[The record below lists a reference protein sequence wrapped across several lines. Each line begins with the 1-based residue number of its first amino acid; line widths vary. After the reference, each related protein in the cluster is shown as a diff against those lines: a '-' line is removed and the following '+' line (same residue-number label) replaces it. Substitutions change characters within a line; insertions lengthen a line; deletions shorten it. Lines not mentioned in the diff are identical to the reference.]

1 MFNNKCILVTGGTGF
16 FGSNFVK
23 CIFKKYKPKKVIVF
37 SRDESKQFDMQNE
50 LCGKKYKGLKFFIGD
65 VRDKERLLMA
75 FDGVERPGCAD
86 FDGQT
91 WYARARNSRP
101 GETGRRKD
109 LSRKCQH
116 RTTHSTALFGHV
128 RCRL

>member
-75 FDGVERPGCAD
+75 FDGVDYVVHA
-86 FDGQT
+86 
-91 WYARARNSRP
+91 A
-101 GETGRRKD
+101 
-109 LSRKCQH
+109 
-116 RTTHSTALFGHV
+116 ALKHV
-128 RCRL
+128 PAAEYNPMECIKTNIYGAENIIQAAISCGVK